1 MCELLPCFFRIGLL
15 LVDIGKMDRE
25 RLAFWLRGKEL
36 HRILEYLMIDL
47 TLSSHRD
54 FVYVPFL
61 QTPVLP
67 KHRIVFSHHQS
78 ILRLSHVVLYH
89 QFLIID
95 WAISLS
101 MHTYPRAFLLLKNTN
116 KNKLSWPIIPVWLP
130 FHFHSL
136 SLFSYFLLTLNP
148 TSSLQWNCSYQ
159 SPMTSIFPNS
169 VEC

>member
-1 MCELLPCFFRIGLL
+1 MFLGISWVGINWASCSDCSSLLVFFTLPHGHFPLL
-15 LVDIGKMDRE
+15 LQFTDSGCYFQWKC
-25 RLAFWLRGKEL
+25 L
-36 HRILEYLMIDL
+36 HLVVPNYFHNLDL

-116 KNKLSWPIIPVWLP
+116 KNKLS
-130 FHFHSL
+130 
-136 SLFSYFLLTLNP
+136 
-148 TSSLQWNCSYQ
+148 
-159 SPMTSIFPNS
+159 
-169 VEC
+169 

>member
-1 MCELLPCFFRIGLL
+1 MAISHCCFNS
-15 LVDIGKMDRE
+15 
-25 RLAFWLRGKEL
+25 
-36 HRILEYLMIDL
+36 L
-47 TLSSHRD
+47 TLGVIFSGSVCILWSLIIFIIWISLFPHIGI

-67 KHRIVFSHHQS
+67 KHRIAFSHHQS
-78 ILRLSHVVLYH
+78 ILRLSNVVLYH

-101 MHTYPRAFLLLKNTN
+101 MHTYPRAFLLLKNNN

-136 SLFSYFLLTLNP
+136 SLFSHFLLTLNP

-169 VEC
+169 VEY